1 MKKGLE
7 HLLSVEAELVETG
20 KCAFIASH
28 MENEPIDE
36 EMAKRVTE
44 MYLEETRDEIARVKV
59 KIAALEASSL
69 TL

>member
-20 KCAFIASH
+20 KCAGISSQ
-28 MENEPIDE
+28 MTLKEEPIDE

-59 KIAALEASSL
+59 KIAALEAA
-69 TL
+69 